1 MLVRLLHR
9 EAELRKSPEIQ
20 MAMKAA
26 EESGDSEWMDV
37 VHDIQCRIVKD
48 STGISLND
56 LRKAALRHPEIAF
69 WVKHNRARRGSLK
82 VGDPAPDIR
91 LCRAVDGSWTSL
103 LDRSEKETAQR
114 MVIVAG
120 SLS

>member
-1 MLVRLLHR
+1 MLIRLLQR
-9 EAELRKSPEIQ
+9 EAELRKAPETQ
-20 MAMKAA
+20 MAMQAA
-26 EESGDSEWMDV
+26 EESVDSVWMDV

-48 STGISLND
+48 SGISLND

-91 LCRAVDGSWTSL
+91 LCRAVDGSSTSL
-103 LDRSEKETAQR
+103 LDRSNKETAER
-114 MVIVAG
+114 VVVVAG